1 MLAYAVSEK
10 SDRAFTPGRFW
21 SGVRDAD
28 DSRFQAAGG
37 WDFYLDSD
45 DAINHSADLT
55 WYQEQKYLNG
65 EPLRPSDKADV
76 LHRTLCDIADD
87 LESEGCS
94 VVRFSDD
101 DVRAVIAEQRRLPGQ
116 TTAKLRVLDQIE
128 KNLSSYVFSSV
139 HTENGYVYTAEV
151 PDESEMV
158 NEETWR
164 STLQT
169 CGSRETAVKKLAED
183 GVKGVWFEFSGK
195 PCVNIFRA
203 EDIRLLGIEAVQ
215 SQDEAEGLSAE
226 VALDAVL
233 LKRLGKEKA
242 QAVVDAVRQAR
253 QTVKPVVMPQTRQS
267 RGL

>member
-1 MLAYAVSEK
+1 MLAYAVSET
-10 SDRAFTPGRFW
+10 SDRAFMPGRFW

-28 DSRFQAAGG
+28 DSRAQAAGG

-45 DAINHSADLT
+45 DAVNRSANLT
-55 WYQEQKYLNG
+55 WYQEQKYFNG
-65 EPLRPSDKADV
+65 EPIRRADHSD
-76 LHRTLCDIADD
+76 LLYQTLCNIADD

-158 NEETWR
+158 SEETWR

-169 CGSRETAVKKLAED
+169 CGSRETAVQKLSEE
-183 GVKGVWFEFSGK
+183 GVKGVRFEFSGK

-203 EDIRLLGIEAVQ
+203 EDIRLIGIEAVR
-215 SQDEAEGLSAE
+215 SQDEAEELSAD
-226 VALDAVL
+226 VTLDAVL
-233 LKRLGKEKA
+233 LERLGKEKA